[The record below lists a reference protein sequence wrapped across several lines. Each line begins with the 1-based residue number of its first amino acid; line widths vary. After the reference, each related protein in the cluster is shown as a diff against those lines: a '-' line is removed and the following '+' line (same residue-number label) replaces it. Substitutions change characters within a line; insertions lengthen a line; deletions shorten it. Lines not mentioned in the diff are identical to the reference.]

1 MTFLSNIQSVAK
13 YESKLLIRSWF
24 FRVFTV
30 LAIGIT
36 TLFNFLLF
44 VSEDTYGFWI
54 AMSIPSNIPYPLS
67 NSAIA
72 EYRTGC
78 HCYFSCL

>member
-36 TLFNFLLF
+36 TLLIFSYLYRRILTDFGLLCPF
-44 VSEDTYGFWI
+44 RRIYLI
-54 AMSIPSNIPYPLS
+54 
-67 NSAIA
+67 
-72 EYRTGC
+72 
-78 HCYFSCL
+78 

>member
-44 VSEDTYGFWI
+44 VSEDTY
-54 AMSIPSNIPYPLS
+54 
-67 NSAIA
+67 
-72 EYRTGC
+72 
-78 HCYFSCL
+78 

>member
-30 LAIGIT
+30 LAVTIIT
-36 TLFNFLLF
+36 KKLVLPG
-44 VSEDTYGFWI
+44 VY
-54 AMSIPSNIPYPLS
+54 
-67 NSAIA
+67 SARHR
-72 EYRTGC
+72 Y
-78 HCYFSCL
+78 HYSF